1 MSLPLSI
8 KRINRDIQLCRTTYA
23 EEFEKQGIY
32 LHFDEDDIKYCY
44 VMIYGPEKKY
54 DYFAEKEIDTPYYG
68 GFYLFKMKFPNDYP
82 ISPPFMGFRTSF
94 SDWRCHPNFYE
105 RSAGSSKENL
115 GGKVCLSMINTF
127 GNQDWTPSRRI
138 SEILIQ
144 LQERFDTVPIRH
156 EPGYEEVKNTEKKN
170 TDFNSIIEYGNYK
183 YAMLSLLK
191 NPGEDFNPLLPKMR
205 ELYVSNFEKVYNK
218 MIKFREIYNNNNIS
232 FIGAGAVK
240 PMKFKVSMDD
250 IINEAVDLYKNISGK
265 DFIHKTLSYENEKN
279 KKDLNQNDTNNE
291 EKAKSKKKSIKPD
304 PNEDIY
310 DLGSIYTD
318 DNDIKW
324 ILKLD
329 KNKNKKW
336 YKKIE

>member
-144 LQERFDTVPIRH
+144 LQEDLIQFQLDMNLDMKELKIL
-156 EPGYEEVKNTEKKN
+156 KKK
-170 TDFNSIIEYGNYK
+170 ILI
-183 YAMLSLLK
+183 LIQLL
-191 NPGEDFNPLLPKMR
+191 NME
-205 ELYVSNFEKVYNK
+205 
-218 MIKFREIYNNNNIS
+218 
-232 FIGAGAVK
+232 
-240 PMKFKVSMDD
+240 
-250 IINEAVDLYKNISGK
+250 IINMQCYLY
-265 DFIHKTLSYENEKN
+265 
-279 KKDLNQNDTNNE
+279 
-291 EKAKSKKKSIKPD
+291 
-304 PNEDIY
+304 
-310 DLGSIYTD
+310 
-318 DNDIKW
+318 
-324 ILKLD
+324 
-329 KNKNKKW
+329 
-336 YKKIE
+336 